1 MLLIILVIYKI
12 EDSIIMLGAI
22 LTMIVIKEMV
32 KLINIKN
39 VVIGIG
45 VKLSQ

>member
-1 MLLIILVIYKI
+1 
-12 EDSIIMLGAI
+12 MLGAI

>member
-1 MLLIILVIYKI
+1 MLLIIFVIYKI
-12 EDSIIMLGAI
+12 EDSFIMLGAI

-45 VKLSQ
+45 VKLSH

>member
-1 MLLIILVIYKI
+1 VLLIILVIYKI